1 MERDRGI
8 EPLYSAWKAD
18 AQATMPIPHVSGLA
32 EASAGLAEN
41 HIVYPD
47 ENFKR
52 LAPAAGFEPA
62 TS

>member
-1 MERDRGI
+1 MGAKIGAGCFPPETS
-8 EPLYSAWKAD
+8 L
-18 AQATMPIPHVSGLA
+18 PHVSGLA

-52 LAPAAGFEPA
+52 LAGAAGIEPA